1 MPKIAELNRDLEVLI
16 SNAARAHS
24 SGVETAALWI
34 GKMFP
39 MQESDCRRCCCRV
52 RWPSRT
58 QSWLLCHVQHTY
70 LRAALTSEFQ
80 LNPSPSQHPTPGG
93 KCCLREQEAWQ
104 GNGLPLPWVCDWQ
117 CFFPLD
123 LLILL
128 FSKFKSTLEE
138 FLWVKVLK
146 SLGRRLQFKEV
157 QMSLRAPL
165 GQQEAMEKWR
175 RHISFPVDENLP
187 PFFPICWSSATI
199 LFLLSKEFSDS

>member
-1 MPKIAELNRDLEVLI
+1 M
-16 SNAARAHS
+16 
-24 SGVETAALWI
+24 
-34 GKMFP
+34 
-39 MQESDCRRCCCRV
+39 
-52 RWPSRT
+52 
-58 QSWLLCHVQHTY
+58 HTY

-104 GNGLPLPWVCDWQ
+104 GNGFPLPWICDWQ

-187 PFFPICWSSATI
+187 PLFPICWSSATI